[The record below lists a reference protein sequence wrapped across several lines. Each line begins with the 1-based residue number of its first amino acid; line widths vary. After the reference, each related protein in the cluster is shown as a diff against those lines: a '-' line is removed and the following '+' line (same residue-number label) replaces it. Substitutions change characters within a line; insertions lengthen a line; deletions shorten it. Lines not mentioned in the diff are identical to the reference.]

1 MLLAMLL
8 SINLLAC
15 ALDSAPQIADTSQ
28 AIEGPL
34 DSPLA
39 WDPSRNGAE
48 DICAGAPDAVAAEV
62 TIQSDPE
69 HADGSTVLAVVRCD
83 GAVAATYQ
91 VRAGADEAAF
101 RSAVAAA
108 HATLTVATGEYGG
121 ATTNTG
127 SATAGPVHPPHPN
140 V

>member
-15 ALDSAPQIADTSQ
+15 ALDSAPQIADTTQ
-28 AIEGPL
+28 AIEGPP
-34 DSPLA
+34 DGPLA

-83 GAVAATYQ
+83 GPVTSTYQ

-101 RSAVAAA
+101 RSAVTDA
-108 HATLTVATGEYGG
+108 HATLTVTTGQYG
-121 ATTNTG
+121 ATTRTG
-127 SATAGPVHPPHPN
+127 SAAGGPIHPPHPN